1 MNEDVKQQLIEELNL
16 MEEFR
21 ELYEK
26 EGNFKRAEF
35 FDGRLDGIL
44 YVISRMGLFAFRGDD
59 DRFESIC

>member
-1 MNEDVKQQLIEELNL
+1 MNEDVKQQVIDELNL
-16 MEEFR
+16 MEECR

-26 EGNFKRAEF
+26 EGNSERAEF

-44 YVISRMGLFAFRGDD
+44 YVISRMGLCAFRGDD